1 MSLITE
7 EQVVLDLTGA
17 DRHAATRTLGERLVA
32 SGRCT
37 DLDQFIDDVRK
48 REETM
53 ATGLPGGIGIPHAR
67 SAAITEPALVFGRST
82 DGIDWGAKDGPAKLI
97 FLIAAPEGGGDA
109 HMQMLPKLARALM
122 KKDFKAALAAATSE
136 AEVVA
141 IVSAQV
147 ELDRPVASATAAPT
161 VAARTDTVSDPT
173 SDTTGAVAV
182 TDSSSAGT
190 DSSAVVS
197 GGGSTTAIDD
207 QDPPRVLHFVG
218 VTSCPTGIAHT
229 YMAAEGLENAA
240 KAAGHIMTVET
251 QGSAGTTPLD
261 PAEIAAA
268 DAVIFAHDLP
278 VKDAGRFAGKPTI
291 DVGVKKGIS
300 DGPALIQQAADLAA
314 EWRAD
319 PSKAAAALAAGPAA
333 SGGGGL
339 VSKVDSGAS
348 LGTRVRQWLMTGVSY
363 MIPFVAAGGILIA
376 LSFMLAQLAGGNG
389 AVDIVNY
396 NLKPGDP
403 LNIAET
409 FSPTDLTSWAA
420 LFFVIGGAA
429 FGFLVPIL
437 SGFIAFAIADRPGL
451 VPGIV
456 GGSVAATMGAGFLGG
471 LVTGVIGGLAARWVS
486 RWKVAKG
493 VRGVMPVVVI
503 PIVSSLITIG
513 LFITVLGRPIKGL
526 SDGLTSALNGM
537 TGSSLIVLGLILGAM
552 MGFDLGG
559 PVNKVAYAFATTGLA
574 AAGAS
579 TDAPQLKIM
588 AAVMAAG
595 MVAPLA
601 MALATTI
608 RPKLFSEPERENG
621 KAAWLLGAS
630 FISEGAIPF
639 AAADPIR
646 IIVSSVIGSSI
657 TGALAMAFGATLRA
671 PHGGI
676 WVLPLIGN
684 FLLFIVALVI
694 GVAVMCGIVI
704 ALKSRDPKLAQVDA
718 VATV

>member
-17 DRHAATRTLGERLVA
+17 DRHEATRRLGERLVA

-37 DLDQFIDDVRK
+37 DLDAFLDDVRK

-67 SAAITEPALVFGRST
+67 SAAITEPSLVFGRSG
-82 DGIDWGAKDGPAKLI
+82 DGIDWGAKDGPATLV

-122 KKDFKAALAAATSE
+122 KKDFKAALAEATTE
-136 AEVVA
+136 AEVVR
-141 IVSAQV
+141 IVSDEVA
-147 ELDRPVASATAAPT
+147 LDETASTPAAPAASVTAASGAASTAPAGAGSVATAEAP
-161 VAARTDTVSDPT
+161 AK
-173 SDTTGAVAV
+173 
-182 TDSSSAGT
+182 
-190 DSSAVVS
+190 
-197 GGGSTTAIDD
+197 
-207 QDPPRVLHFVG
+207 RVLNLVG

-240 KAAGHIMTVET
+240 KAAGHTMKVET
-251 QGSAGTTPLD
+251 QGSAGSKPLS

-278 VKDAGRFAGKPTI
+278 VKDAGRFAGKPRV

-300 DGPALIQQAADLAA
+300 DGPALVAQAEQLVA
-314 EWRAD
+314 EWDAD
-319 PSKAAAALAAGPAA
+319 PSKREAAVAAAAAAGP
-333 SGGGGL
+333 SGGL
-339 VSKVDSGAS
+339 TSKVEEGAS
-348 LGTRVRQWLMTGVSY
+348 TATKVRQWLMTGVSY

-376 LSFMLAQLAGGNG
+376 LSFMLAQVALGESG
-389 AVDIVNY
+389 AIEIVKY
-396 NLKPGDP
+396 GLTAEGEY
-403 LNIAET
+403 NIAQNFNL
-409 FSPTDLTSWAA
+409 FSLTSWAA
-420 LFFVIGGAA
+420 LLFVIGGAS

-471 LVTGVIGGLAARWVS
+471 LVTGLLGGFVARWVS
-486 RWKVAKG
+486 SWNVAKG

-503 PIVSSLITIG
+503 PLLSSLITIG

-526 SDGLTSALNGM
+526 TDALNTWLTGM
-537 TGSSLIVLGLILGAM
+537 SGASAIILGVILGAM

-574 AAGAS
+574 AAGAA

-608 RPKLFSEPERENG
+608 RPHLFSEPERENG
-621 KAAWLLGAS
+621 KAAWLLGFS

-639 AAADPIR
+639 AAADPVR
-646 IIVSSVIGSSI
+646 IIASSVVGSAV
-657 TGALAMAFGATLRA
+657 TGALAMAFGTTLRA

-684 FLLFIVALVI
+684 FLLFIVALAV
-694 GVAVMCGIVI
+694 GVAVMTVLVV
-704 ALKSRDPKLAQVDA
+704 ALKSRESNLAEIDA
-718 VATV
+718 SATV

>member
-7 EQVVLDLTGA
+7 QQVVLDLTGA
-17 DRHAATRTLGERLVA
+17 DRHEATRTLGERLVA

-37 DLDQFIDDVRK
+37 DLSTFLDDVRK

-67 SAAITEPALVFGRST
+67 SAAITEPSLVFGRST
-82 DGIDWGAKDGPAKLI
+82 DGIDWGAKDGPATLI

-122 KKDFKAALAAATSE
+122 KKDFKEALASATTE
-136 AEVVA
+136 AEVVR
-141 IVSAQV
+141 IVSAEV
-147 ELDRPVASATAAPT
+147 ELDRPAAAPAAPAAAGGVTAA
-161 VAARTDTVSDPT
+161 AAA
-173 SDTTGAVAV
+173 GAVA
-182 TDSSSAGT
+182 DQSGAAG
-190 DSSAVVS
+190 
-197 GGGSTTAIDD
+197 GTTATATAP
-207 QDPPRVLHFVG
+207 QRSLTLVG

-240 KAAGHIMTVET
+240 KAAGHTMKVET
-251 QGSAGTTPLD
+251 QGSAGSKPLSA
-261 PAEIAAA
+261 AEIAAA

-291 DVGVKKGIS
+291 DVGVKRGIS
-300 DGPALIQQAADLAA
+300 DGAQLVAQAEELVA
-314 EWRAD
+314 EWEAD
-319 PSKAAAALAAGPAA
+319 PAKAEAARAAAAGAPG
-333 SGGGGL
+333 SGGL
-339 VSKVDSGAS
+339 VTKVDETAG
-348 LGTRVRQWLMTGVSY
+348 LGTRIRQWLMTGVSY

-376 LSFMLAQLAGGNG
+376 LSFMLSQVALGEQGP
-389 AVDIVNY
+389 IEITKY
-396 NLKPGDP
+396 NLTSADQY
-403 LNIAET
+403 NIAQN
-409 FSPTDLTSWAA
+409 FSAASLTSWAA
-420 LFFVIGGAA
+420 LLFVIGGAS

-471 LVTGVIGGLAARWVS
+471 IVTGLLGGFVARWIS
-486 RWKVAKG
+486 GWNVAKG

-503 PIVSSLITIG
+503 PLLSAFITLG
-513 LFITVLGRPIKGL
+513 LFIVVLGRPIANLTTALNNWLNGM
-526 SDGLTSALNGM
+526 SGTSAL
-537 TGSSLIVLGLILGAM
+537 VLGAILGAM

-588 AAVMAAG
+588 AAVMCAG

-601 MALATTI
+601 MALSTAT
-608 RPKLFSEPERENG
+608 RPHLFSEPERENG

-639 AAADPIR
+639 AAVDPVRVIA
-646 IIVSSVIGSSI
+646 SSVVGSAVA
-657 TGALAMAFGATLRA
+657 GALAMVFGTTLRA

-684 FLLFIVALVI
+684 FLLFLLALAI
-694 GVAVMCGIVI
+694 GVVVMAAIVV
-704 ALKSRDPKLAQVDA
+704 ALKSREHNLAEVEA
-718 VATV
+718 AASV

>member
-17 DRHAATRTLGERLVA
+17 DRHEATRRLGERLVA
-32 SGRCT
+32 TGRCT
-37 DLDQFIDDVRK
+37 DLDTFLDDVRK

-67 SAAITEPALVFGRST
+67 STAITEPSLVFGRAT
-82 DGIDWGAKDGPAKLI
+82 DGGGIDWGAKDGPATLV

-122 KKDFKAALAAATSE
+122 KKDFKAALAAATTE
-136 AEVVA
+136 AEVVR
-141 IVSAQV
+141 IVSAEV
-147 ELDRPVASATAAPT
+147 ELDQPSGAAAPAAAAASAGAAERTGAAAGSVATAEAP
-161 VAARTDTVSDPT
+161 AART
-173 SDTTGAVAV
+173 
-182 TDSSSAGT
+182 
-190 DSSAVVS
+190 
-197 GGGSTTAIDD
+197 
-207 QDPPRVLHFVG
+207 LNLVG

-240 KAAGHIMTVET
+240 KAAGHTMLVET
-251 QGSAGTTPLD
+251 QGSAGSKPLTP
-261 PAEIAAA
+261 AQIAAA

-278 VKDAGRFAGKPTI
+278 VKDAGRFAGKPLV

-300 DGPALIQQAADLAA
+300 DGPALVLQAERLVA
-314 EWRAD
+314 EWDAD
-319 PSKAAAALAAGPAA
+319 PSKREAAAAAAATAGA
-333 SGGGGL
+333 SGGL
-339 VSKVDSGAS
+339 TSKVEEGAS
-348 LGTRVRQWLMTGVSY
+348 TATKVRQWLMTGVSY

-376 LSFMLAQLAGGNG
+376 LSFMLAQVALGQDG
-389 AVDIVNY
+389 AIQIVKY
-396 NLKPGDP
+396 NLTSTDQF
-403 LNIAET
+403 NIAQN
-409 FSPTDLTSWAA
+409 FNPVSLTSWAA
-420 LFFVIGGAA
+420 LLFVIGGAS

-456 GGSVAATMGAGFLGG
+456 GGAVASTMGAGFLGG
-471 LVTGVIGGLAARWVS
+471 LVTGLIGGFVARWVS
-486 RWKVAKG
+486 GWNVAKG

-503 PIVSSLITIG
+503 PLVSSLITIG

-526 SDGLTSALNGM
+526 TDGLNSWLTGM
-537 TGSSLIVLGLILGAM
+537 TGASAIVLGIILGAM

-579 TDAPQLKIM
+579 TNAPQLKIM

-601 MALATTI
+601 MALSTTI
-608 RPKLFSEPERENG
+608 RPHLFSEPERENG
-621 KAAWLLGAS
+621 KAAWLLGFS

-639 AAADPIR
+639 AAADPVR
-646 IIVSSVIGSSI
+646 IIASSVIGSAV
-657 TGALAMAFGATLRA
+657 TGALAMLFGTTLRA

-684 FLLFIVALVI
+684 FLLFVVALAV
-694 GVAVMCGIVI
+694 GVAVMAGIVI
-704 ALKSRDPKLAQVDA
+704 TLKSRETNLAEIDA
-718 VATV
+718 TATV

>member
-17 DRHAATRTLGERLVA
+17 DRHEATRRLGERLVA

-37 DLDQFIDDVRK
+37 DLDAFLDDVRK

-67 SAAITEPALVFGRST
+67 SAAITEPSLVFGRSG
-82 DGIDWGAKDGPAKLI
+82 DGIDWGAKDGPASLV

-122 KKDFKAALAAATSE
+122 KKDFKAALASATTPAEVVRIVSAEVELDQPAGTPAPAATSG
-136 AEVVA
+136 A
-141 IVSAQV
+141 
-147 ELDRPVASATAAPT
+147 ASGATASSGADATGAAAP
-161 VAARTDTVSDPT
+161 
-173 SDTTGAVAV
+173 GAVA
-182 TDSSSAGT
+182 
-190 DSSAVVS
+190 
-197 GGGSTTAIDD
+197 TAET
-207 QDPPRVLHFVG
+207 PAKRVLNLVG

-240 KAAGHIMTVET
+240 KAAGHTMKVET
-251 QGSAGTTPLD
+251 QGSAGSKPISAAD
-261 PAEIAAA
+261 IAAA

-278 VKDAGRFAGKPTI
+278 VKDAGRFAGKPLV
-291 DVGVKKGIS
+291 DVGVKRGIS
-300 DGPALIQQAADLAA
+300 DGPALVAQAEQLVA
-314 EWRAD
+314 EWDAD
-319 PSKAAAALAAGPAA
+319 PSKREAAAAAAAAAGP
-333 SGGGGL
+333 SGGL
-339 VSKVDSGAS
+339 TSKVEEGAS
-348 LGTRVRQWLMTGVSY
+348 TATKVRQWLMTGVSY

-376 LSFMLAQLAGGNG
+376 LSFMLAQVALGESG
-389 AVDIVNY
+389 AIEIVKY
-396 NLKPGDP
+396 GLTAEGQY
-403 LNIAET
+403 NIAQN
-409 FSPTDLTSWAA
+409 FSPFSLTSWAA
-420 LFFVIGGAA
+420 LLFVIGGAS

-471 LVTGVIGGLAARWVS
+471 LVTGLLGGFVARWVS
-486 RWKVAKG
+486 SWNVAKG

-503 PIVSSLITIG
+503 PLLSSLITIG

-526 SDGLTSALNGM
+526 TDGLNSWLTGMSGASA
-537 TGSSLIVLGLILGAM
+537 IILGVILGAM

-574 AAGAS
+574 AAGAA

-608 RPKLFSEPERENG
+608 RPHLFSEPERENG
-621 KAAWLLGAS
+621 KAAWLLGLS

-639 AAADPIR
+639 AAADPVR
-646 IIVSSVIGSSI
+646 IIASSVVGSAV
-657 TGALAMAFGATLRA
+657 TGALAMLFGTTLRA

-684 FLLFIVALVI
+684 FLLFIAALAI
-694 GVAVMCGIVI
+694 GVAVMTGIVVV
-704 ALKSRDPKLAQVDA
+704 LKSRERNLAEIDA
-718 VATV
+718 SATV

>member
-17 DRHAATRTLGERLVA
+17 DRHEATRRLGERLVA

-37 DLDQFIDDVRK
+37 DLDTFLDDVRK

-67 SAAITEPALVFGRST
+67 STAITEPSLVFGRAT
-82 DGIDWGAKDGPAKLI
+82 DGGGIDWGAKDGPATLV

-122 KKDFKAALAAATSE
+122 KKDFKAALATATTE
-136 AEVVA
+136 AEVVR
-141 IVSAQV
+141 IVSAEV
-147 ELDRPVASATAAPT
+147 ELDQPAGAAAPAAAAASAGAVDRTGAASGT
-161 VAARTDTVSDPT
+161 VATAETPGART
-173 SDTTGAVAV
+173 
-182 TDSSSAGT
+182 
-190 DSSAVVS
+190 
-197 GGGSTTAIDD
+197 
-207 QDPPRVLHFVG
+207 LNLVG

-240 KAAGHIMTVET
+240 KAAGHTMLVET
-251 QGSAGTTPLD
+251 QGSAGSKPLS
-261 PAEIAAA
+261 AAQIAAA

-278 VKDAGRFAGKPTI
+278 VKDAGRFAGKPLV

-300 DGPALIQQAADLAA
+300 DGPALVLQAERLVA
-314 EWRAD
+314 EWDAD
-319 PSKAAAALAAGPAA
+319 PSKREAAAAAAAVAGS
-333 SGGGGL
+333 SGGL
-339 VSKVDSGAS
+339 TSKVQEGAS
-348 LGTRVRQWLMTGVSY
+348 TATKVRQWLMTGVSY

-376 LSFMLAQLAGGNG
+376 LSFMLAQIALGQDG
-389 AVDIVNY
+389 AIQIVKY
-396 NLKPGDP
+396 GLTAEGQF
-403 LNIAET
+403 NIAQNFNP
-409 FSPTDLTSWAA
+409 FSLTSWAA
-420 LFFVIGGAA
+420 LLFVIGGAS

-456 GGSVAATMGAGFLGG
+456 GGAVASTMGAGFLGG
-471 LVTGVIGGLAARWVS
+471 LVTGLLGGFVARWVS
-486 RWKVAKG
+486 GWNVAKG

-503 PIVSSLITIG
+503 PLLSSLITIG
-513 LFITVLGRPIKGL
+513 LFITVLGRPIKGIT
-526 SDGLTSALNGM
+526 DGLNSWLTGM
-537 TGSSLIVLGLILGAM
+537 TGASSIILGIILGAM

-595 MVAPLA
+595 MVAPLS

-608 RPKLFSEPERENG
+608 RPHLFSEPERENG
-621 KAAWLLGAS
+621 KAAWLLGFS

-639 AAADPIR
+639 AAADPVR
-646 IIVSSVIGSSI
+646 IIASSVVGSAV
-657 TGALAMAFGATLRA
+657 TGALAMLFGTTLRA

-684 FLLFIVALVI
+684 FLLFLVALAA
-694 GVAVMCGIVI
+694 GVLVMTGIVVT
-704 ALKSRDPKLAQVDA
+704 LKSRETNLAEIDA
-718 VATV
+718 TATV